1 MPSGIRLSGRRAE
14 GNLHLLGFG
23 TWRRV
28 DVPQATS
35 IGLLTDVDVVPGTHR
50 AWAVGGIRFGHEP
63 YTFTW
68 RNGTWR
74 DIENSF
80 ANMDLEAVDALG
92 PKDVWVAGSRLC
104 GC

>member
-1 MPSGIRLSGRRAE
+1 M
-14 GNLHLLGFG
+14 
-23 TWRRV
+23 

-74 DIENSF
+74 EIENSF